1 MSRSIKRCVLAA
13 LIVLPCLGLGACV
26 GNAASGP
33 INPNAPVAGYG
44 FSCQAG
50 IYNCKLPMKVPL
62 ATPCSCPG
70 IGAASYGNVH
80 QP

>member
-1 MSRSIKRCVLAA
+1 MFRSLKRVAVATLMVTP
-13 LIVLPCLGLGACV
+13 LLGLGACV

-33 INPNAPVAGYG
+33 VDPSAPVAGYG
-44 FSCQAG
+44 YSCKAG
-50 IYNCKLPMKVPL
+50 IYSCKLPTKVPL